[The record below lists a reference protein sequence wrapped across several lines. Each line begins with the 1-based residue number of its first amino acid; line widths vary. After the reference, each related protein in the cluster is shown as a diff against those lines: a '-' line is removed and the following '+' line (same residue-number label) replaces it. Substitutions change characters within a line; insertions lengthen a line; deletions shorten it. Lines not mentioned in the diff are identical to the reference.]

1 MANILFN
8 GLTGQVGR
16 AIANLTKED
25 KANVWTGLSSNE
37 CDLTKPNEI
46 EAAFHQYQP
55 DIFIQVA
62 AYTAVDKA
70 EEDIATAFAIN
81 EASTAQI
88 AQLCKASGATMIYIS
103 SDYVY
108 HSISDRPI
116 KETDPC
122 LPKGEYAKSKY
133 AGEQA
138 IRETLDQH
146 IILRTSWVYD
156 KDGHNFVN
164 TMKRLGG
171 SRDSLTIVSDQL
183 GAPTYAPD
191 IATTILIIVDHL
203 LLSEEKTALYGT
215 YNFSNN
221 GVTNW
226 ADFAREIFRIE
237 NIPCT
242 VSEQTTEEFG
252 APAPRPK
259 WSVLSHAK
267 LNTTFGIKPRSWQE
281 CLKECLS

>member
-1 MANILFN
+1 MAKILFN

-16 AIANLTKED
+16 ALHHLVKKDTAHEWVGLATKD
-25 KANVWTGLSSNE
+25 
-37 CDLTKPNEI
+37 CDLTKPEEI
-46 EAAFHQYQP
+46 SQAFTKHKP
-55 DIFIQVA
+55 DVVIQVA

-70 EEDIATAFAIN
+70 EEDSATAFAIN
-81 EASTAQI
+81 EASTSQF
-88 AQLCKASGATMIYIS
+88 AQLCKEAGAVLIYIS

-108 HSISDRPI
+108 HSITDRPI
-116 KETDPC
+116 KESDPC
-122 LPKGEYAKSKY
+122 QPQGEYAKSKF
-133 AGEQA
+133 AGEEA
-138 IRETLDQH
+138 IRNSLSEH

-156 KDGHNFVN
+156 KEGHNFVN

-191 IATTILIIVDHL
+191 IALTVLTIVNQVLTSSDP
-203 LLSEEKTALYGT
+203 SNLYGT
-215 YNFSNN
+215 YNFSNS

-226 ADFAREIFRIE
+226 ADFAREIFRLE
-237 NIPCT
+237 QIPCQ
-242 VSEQTTEEFG
+242 VAEQTTEDFG

-267 LNTTFGIKPRSWQE
+267 LKSTFGITPRSWKE